1 MGEAQWP
8 GPSARGGIGKESPGA
23 LWLTKGPRS
32 LNQQFGRR
40 RLWACIHG
48 ISCVLAADLKYLAN
62 RIKRRIPSNLGTLRI
77 KCI

>member
-23 LWLTKGPRS
+23 LWLAKGPRS

-40 RLWACIHG
+40 RLWA
-48 ISCVLAADLKYLAN
+48 SLTSLKLGKHE
-62 RIKRRIPSNLGTLRI
+62 IKLWPVP
-77 KCI
+77 CQ